1 MKRLCLSFTN
11 IPRGL
16 NRPKEEDKEVIEP
29 SNSYDIILNS

>member
-11 IPRGL
+11 VPRGL
-16 NRPKEEDKEVIEP
+16 NRPKEDKEVIEP